1 MTSNPKQIIN
11 AESQFLS
18 GPDSRGREFLFLI
31 KVFFQFLRGFRY
43 LHFIGPCITVFGSAR
58 FSPENIYYQ
67 QAYHVGQMLARMG
80 FGVVTGGGPGIM
92 EAANKGARE
101 AGGISIGC
109 TIKLPKEQ
117 QPNAYIDTVV
127 DFDYFFIRKVLLTKY
142 SYAFIVFPG
151 GFGTLDEL
159 FEILTLI
166 QTGMVHNFPVVIV
179 GTDYFKDIRDMIDKM
194 IAEKTISPDDEHLI
208 LFTDNLE
215 DAEVHI
221 RQFIRSHYKVVRKPL
236 WWLGEKWRK

>member
-1 MTSNPKQIIN
+1 MTTNPQKIIN
-11 AESQFLS
+11 AESHFLS

-58 FSPENIYYQ
+58 FSNENRYYR
-67 QAYHVGQMLARMG
+67 QAYDIGKMLAKMG

-92 EAANKGARE
+92 EAANKGAKE
-101 AGGISIGC
+101 AGGVSVGC

-117 QPNAYIDTVV
+117 EHNAYIDTIV

-159 FEILTLI
+159 FETLTLI
-166 QTGMVHNFPVVIV
+166 QTGTLHNFPVVIV
-179 GTDYFKDIRDMIDKM
+179 GKEYFHEIRAMIDKM

-208 LFTDNLE
+208 LFTDDLDE
-215 DAEVHI
+215 AEAHI
-221 RQFIRSHYKVVRKPL
+221 RQYIRSHYKIVRKPL
-236 WWLGEKWRK
+236 WWLGEKQRN